1 VAQSNPSLPA
11 LRAHIARYARAL
23 WQTPAHQDSIARLV
37 FARQLD
43 ATTSAWRALVPLA
56 IVFVAAGIAAVWGSI
71 NRPGAIAGA
80 LLIIGTA
87 IWGWRVIPVRT
98 AEHDLHEV
106 ARCHRIVAT
115 LIGSGW
121 AVLCV
126 AMSVH
131 AGRELV
137 FLVAVLQMALM
148 AVGLIMYVNH
158 PAGFVGFT
166 TPVALSLA
174 ITSIPVTI
182 GGPAVSLPLI
192 LVYYGILAK
201 AAVDQSTVFADAQT
215 SASRLAESE
224 AARLQ
229 LARES
234 AEAQARQAAEIRAS
248 EAEQSIAAA
257 RQAEQ
262 LKRES
267 LLQLGE
273 QFEQHVAAA
282 VNLLSEAVA
291 ELDRSASQLAAIG
304 EGSAGAAADVAQR
317 AVAASSSALF
327 VATAAEELAQSVG
340 EIAHH
345 VDGHAALSDAARMLA
360 STSSQRIDAIRE
372 EAAKIDSV
380 IELVDGVASQTKLL
394 ALNATIEAARA
405 GDVGRGFA
413 VVASE
418 VKALASRTSTATADV
433 REQTGSIVGQIA
445 TASARMTETAGK
457 IDEVAAIASFIAA
470 SVTQQRRA
478 TLEIGQETNQVAT
491 HIDDVRERAEELASG
506 ARITGSL
513 ARAMNETVAGI
524 SRQADTLRAETAG
537 FLQRIRAA

>member
-1 VAQSNPSLPA
+1 M
-11 LRAHIARYARAL
+11 
-23 WQTPAHQDSIARLV
+23 ARLV

-56 IVFVAAGIAAVWGSI
+56 VLLVAIGVVALWGSI
-71 NRPGAIAGA
+71 NRPGAVAGA
-80 LLIIGTA
+80 LLIVGA
-87 IWGWRVIPVRT
+87 AVWGWRVIPVRIQD
-98 AEHDLHEV
+98 HDLREV
-106 ARCHRIVAT
+106 ARCHRIVAA
-115 LIGSGW
+115 LIGTGW
-121 AVLCV
+121 AVLCI
-126 AMSVH
+126 AMSAH
-131 AGRELV
+131 ASRELV
-137 FLVAVLQMALM
+137 YLVALLQMALM

-166 TPVALSLA
+166 TPVTLSLA
-174 ITSIPVTI
+174 LTSIPVTI

-192 LVYYGILAK
+192 VLYYSILAK

-215 SASRLAESE
+215 SASRLADSE

-229 LARES
+229 LARET
-234 AEAQARQAAEIRAS
+234 AEAQARQAAEARAS
-248 EAEQSIAAA
+248 EAEQGIAAA
-257 RQAEQ
+257 RRAEE
-262 LKRES
+262 LKRAS

-317 AVAASSSALF
+317 AIAASSSALF

-340 EIAHH
+340 EIANH

-478 TLEIGQETNQVAT
+478 TLEIGQETNQVAS

-506 ARITGSL
+506 ARVTGSL